1 MRQCC
6 VSFGGF
12 VSCLFLLL
20 LVWLLVRF
28 RLRLV
33 VLLLSLVRCAVWRLL
48 LVLLGSVCVRRFAPF
63 LGGAL
68 SCTFLPVLLLLVL
81 PLLFLLC
88 CLVLVSPLVF
98 LPWWCV
104 VAVPGGAFLS
114 LCRCFSPSCLFL
126 AALVCLLLL
135 ASFCWRFVRLF
146 LERSHL

>member
-12 VSCLFLLL
+12 VSCLFLFL

-28 RLRLV
+28 LLRRL
-33 VLLLSLVRCAVWRLL
+33 VLLLSLVRCVVWRLL
-48 LVLLGSVCVRRFAPF
+48 LVLLGFVCVLLRAPF

-68 SCTFLPVLLLLVL
+68 SCTSLPVLLRLVLLLLLLV
-81 PLLFLLC
+81 C
-88 CLVLVSPLVF
+88 CLVLPSLLV
-98 LPWWCV
+98 LLLLSCA

-114 LCRCFSPSCLFL
+114 LCRCFSPLCPSL
-126 AALVCLLLL
+126 AVLVCLRLS

-146 LERSHL
+146 L